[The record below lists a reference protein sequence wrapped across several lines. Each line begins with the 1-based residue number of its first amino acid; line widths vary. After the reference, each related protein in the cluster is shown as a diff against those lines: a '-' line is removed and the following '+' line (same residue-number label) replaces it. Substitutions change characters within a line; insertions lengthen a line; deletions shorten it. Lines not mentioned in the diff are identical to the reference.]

1 MSFLKSSPLLGV
13 LGTNEIIIMFVGVLI
28 LIIPIY
34 FIYKYGKNKGR
45 LQEMER
51 QIKDREQNN

>member
-1 MSFLKSSPLLGV
+1 MLLGV
-13 LGTNEIIIMFVGVLI
+13 LGTNELLLIFGILI
-28 LIIPIY
+28 LVIIPIY

-51 QIKDREQNN
+51 QINDREGKPNNFNNV